1 MTIYNPFNMRDSNTL
16 LYIVLV
22 IVILHF
28 VIGFGF
34 LAYKLL
40 GPVKKND
47 SIDNDNQES
56 DSSLN
61 DNLNK

>member
-1 MTIYNPFNMRDSNTL
+1 MRDSNTL

-34 LAYKLL
+34 LAWKLL
-40 GPVKKND
+40 GPVKKNE
-47 SIDNDNQES
+47 SIDTENIDPNSNDNE
-56 DSSLN
+56 
-61 DNLNK
+61 